1 VLGASTV
8 GGTLTVTDSVG
19 NLTQTGVLTVA
30 GTSSFTTST
39 SGATITLT
47 SANLLTGAASLNTN
61 GAAANA
67 SLTNA
72 KAGGLILGASNVGG
86 SLTVQTD
93 SISVTGAINAS
104 GQTVTLAPRTAA
116 TTMGVGTGAGTLSLS
131 QASLDNITAS
141 TLVFGSA
148 GSTGAMTVDGTV
160 TLPSSITNLS
170 LVTGNSITVASSG
183 SLSNPNASGSLLLQA
198 PSLTLNGPV
207 SVNGSNGVLTL
218 STTGT
223 ATQSAAITATNLALL
238 GSGGSYTLNHAG
250 NLIGTLAVNTG
261 SVSLTNGQAL
271 TIGTVSGTT
280 GWTTTGNSALT
291 AIGATA
297 DITVSNAV
305 TWANST
311 LTLSAGRAIAI
322 NAGMNGGAAGDLT
335 AIANGSVTI
344 GAPGSVTGKTIAL
357 AATGAFI
364 NFRGSDAVSATDRWL
379 IYSSAP
385 DASGQNFGNLN
396 SNNTAIWNS
405 TYATLPPP
413 LVPVPGNRYI
423 FAFAAGTTPATLT
436 VTSLDAAKIYG
447 STAALSQYTVTGFQ
461 AGIPNVYLA
470 DPNVVSGTPAFASAG
485 AIATA
490 NAGIYGINISQGTL
504 SANGNYAFA
513 FNSTGLLTVNPAA
526 LTITANNAT
535 QTYNNV
541 PYSGGNG
548 VIYSGFVNGQTASV
562 LSGTIA
568 YGGSSQGAVNA
579 GTYTIIPSNQTSA
592 NYAINYVDGTL
603 MINPAAITVTANNQI
618 RFIGEPDPTLT
629 YQVTSGTLFGSS
641 SLSGA
646 LTRAPGNNV
655 GAYAIT
661 QGTLGSPNYNIT
673 FVGATLFIEVNS
685 ATTLISSPSLVVTTT
700 NNNFPTLSASSAA
713 AAPPLSPSTAGGG
726 VDVNQPRVRVV
737 RSSDGTRIIL
747 ESVANPPR

>member
-1 VLGASTV
+1 
-8 GGTLTVTDSVG
+8 
-19 NLTQTGVLTVA
+19 
-30 GTSSFTTST
+30 
-39 SGATITLT
+39 
-47 SANLLTGAASLNTN
+47 
-61 GAAANA
+61 
-67 SLTNA
+67 
-72 KAGGLILGASNVGG
+72 
-86 SLTVQTD
+86 
-93 SISVTGAINAS
+93 
-104 GQTVTLAPRTAA
+104 
-116 TTMGVGTGAGTLSLS
+116 MGVGTGAGTLSLS

-148 GSTGAMTVDGTV
+148 GSTGAMTIDGTV
-160 TLPSSITNLS
+160 TLPSSITNLN
-170 LVTGNSITVASSG
+170 LLTGNSIVVASSG

-207 SVNGSNGVLTL
+207 SVNGANGVLTL

-238 GSGGSYTLNHAG
+238 GNGGSYSLNDAG

-271 TIGTVSGTT
+271 TIGTVAGTT

-311 LTLSAGRAIAI
+311 LTLNAGRTIAI

-344 GAPGSVTGKTIAL
+344 AASGSVTGKTVAL

-385 DASGQNFGNLN
+385 DTSGQNFGNLN
-396 SNNTAIWNS
+396 SNNTAVWNS

-413 LVPVPGNRYI
+413 LVPVAGNRYI

-579 GTYTIIPSNQTSA
+579 GAYTIIPSNQTSA

-603 MINPAAITVTANNQI
+603 TINPATITVTANNQI

-629 YQVTSGTLFGSS
+629 YQVMSGTLFGSS

-646 LTRAPGNNV
+646 LTRAPGNDV

-700 NNNFPTLSASSAA
+700 NNFPILSASSAA
-713 AAPPLSPSTAGGG
+713 AAPPLIPSTAGGG

-737 RSSDGTRIIL
+737 RSSDGRRIIL
-747 ESVANPPR
+747 EPVANPPR